1 MNNLTKATLRFV
13 ANASLKNVFGGKR
26 DFTRTLWH
34 MSKTPEYSGTVLKV
48 HQPTLNCSCGCGM
61 KHMHT
66 KGNSFEPDFLKRISS
81 TQSKHCYLHNL

>member
-13 ANASLKNVFGGKR
+13 ANTSLKNVFGGKR

-34 MSKTPEYSGTVLKV
+34 MSKNPEFSGNQKGSVLQV
-48 HQPTLNCSCGCGM
+48 QHPTLNCSCGCGL

-66 KGNSFEPDFLKRISS
+66 KGRK
-81 TQSKHCYLHNL
+81 